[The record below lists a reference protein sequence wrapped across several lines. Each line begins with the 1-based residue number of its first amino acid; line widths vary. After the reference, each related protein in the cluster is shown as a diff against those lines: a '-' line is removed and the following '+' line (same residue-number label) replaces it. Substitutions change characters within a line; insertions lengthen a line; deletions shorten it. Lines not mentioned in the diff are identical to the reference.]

1 MVAMRRWGQLY
12 LELVRHPG
20 GWENSIPFFRY
31 TLLTHDGLRDTTL
44 VHTLKTVVDN
54 LAGEEIMPYGN
65 RYLEA
70 LESRG
75 EARGQA
81 MTRIEM
87 TMKVIRR
94 FFPDEAESARSWV
107 EQATPEMIDGM
118 IDRLVDAR
126 TLAELLGQLP

>member
-1 MVAMRRWGQLY
+1 M
-12 LELVRHPG
+12 
-20 GWENSIPFFRY
+20 
-31 TLLTHDGLRDTTL
+31 
-44 VHTLKTVVDN
+44 VDN